1 GAASKCSARH
11 LPGLSPNKTNR
22 GAAAQ
27 RGRHGVLCHAWMWWV
42 TEDRRLSKKAAAP
55 IQAAIAKGGVWLP
68 AIAIWEIAKK
78 AEKRKL
84 VFDRPVRQWIE
95 DATAVPGLWIADLKT
110 SILIERCEVAQP
122 FHGDPADQMIVAP
135 VGQHEGGLI

>member
-1 GAASKCSARH
+1 MIAGLNIHHVELHTVIHDPALVGSVEEFCAPTFRAALRTRR
-11 LPGLSPNKTNR
+11 LR
-22 GAAAQ
+22 DAAVQ
-27 RGRHGVLCHAWMWWV
+27 RGPHGVLCHAWMWWV

-84 VFDRPVRQWIE
+84 VFDRPVRQW
-95 DATAVPGLWIADLKT
+95 TLW
-110 SILIERCEVAQP
+110 
-122 FHGDPADQMIVAP
+122 
-135 VGQHEGGLI
+135 